1 MPIPEPDRRTGR
13 LLPPA
18 LLLALCAGACTSEMV
33 IRPPESALERGVFLA
48 EAADDGRHGISNPD
62 PAAKEVARVVEPA
75 YVDQSSRV
83 EVRVDTA
90 AIGAELREEGTALQ
104 ALQSL
109 GARSLG
115 LTERIAALS
124 ELVLAQKSVVL
135 AYEELLRAEPTAR
148 AGALSALEEARARYE
163 DLAAVPGA
171 ATLQADLA
179 EFEHDLLAEAARS
192 GFTLRMEAFLYAP
205 GRDPVALHLKG
216 YDLLRQG
223 QMERRDRYG
232 LFLAGEELLSFQKLA
247 HQTEDAAAAAERY
260 LQERAALSAS
270 VYALSARVVGEY
282 AQLSA
287 DATVLARELGAESL
301 AARAEASQGALR
313 SFLAQLSGEA
323 QARLQPAVNSLG
335 SRLAESSARA
345 ALSGL
350 GPRLASAAATFTRAR
365 DAAAGGHLSGLG
377 GGVAEALADAQLA
390 SEVLALAD
398 LIAGVEEALDGLTG
412 ELRDS
417 IRASWGSSAA
427 LVEMR
432 GWQDLHERTGLLAA
446 RAVNLTLSV
455 SLRELPPD
463 LSVPKTLEVPAD
475 RVPATEFDLSLASR
489 QMGDRIVLRSTL
501 LQDAKPV
508 GDPMEAHFRVT
519 RFGWHN
525 DIHPSVVLARS
536 LDRVP
541 GAADF
546 RFVSAVSWLHSYLPR
561 PEEEGFLAGTMR
573 VFQPAAGLHAAILN
587 FDAREEIEIGMG
599 VNFGLWNGVVQA
611 GFGYNLMGDSES
623 GREYVFIGSS
633 LIPLVQAVQSGIT
646 SLSN

>member
-1 MPIPEPDRRTGR
+1 MPITHQDRRTGL
-13 LLPPA
+13 LLPLA
-18 LLLALCAGACTSEMV
+18 LLLGLGACTSEPV
-33 IRPPESALERGVFLA
+33 VRSPDSALERGVFLA

-62 PAAKEVARVVEPA
+62 PNSHEVVQVVEPA
-75 YVDQSSRV
+75 YVDQDSRV
-83 EVRVDTA
+83 EVRVDTSAIA
-90 AIGAELREEGTALQ
+90 AEIRHEGTALQ

-109 GARSLG
+109 TARSQN
-115 LTERIAALS
+115 LTERIATLG
-124 ELVLAQKSVVL
+124 ELVRKQKAVAI
-135 AYEELLRAEPTAR
+135 AYEELLRAEPAVR
-148 AGALSALEEARARYE
+148 ERSLAALQEARAQYE
-163 DLAAVPGA
+163 AVASGLGANA
-171 ATLQADLA
+171 ATVQADLSQ
-179 EFEHDLLAEAARS
+179 FERDLRAEAARS
-192 GFTLRMEAFLYAP
+192 GFTLRMEAFLYSP

-232 LFLAGEELLSFQKLA
+232 LFLSGDALRSFQDLA
-247 HQTEDAAAAAERY
+247 EQTVESAAVAEGY
-260 LQERAALSAS
+260 LKEREALSMALRALSAM
-270 VYALSARVVGEY
+270 VVGEY

-287 DATVLARELGAESL
+287 DSTVLARELGAEAL

-335 SRLAESSARA
+335 SRLAECSARA
-345 ALSGL
+345 ATSGL
-350 GPRLASAAATFTRAR
+350 GPRLSAAAGTFTRAR
-365 DAAAGGHLSGLG
+365 DAAAGGNLSGLG

-390 SEVLALAD
+390 AEVLALD
-398 LIAGVEEALDGLTG
+398 ELIAGVEEALDGLTG
-412 ELRDS
+412 ELRES

-432 GWQDLHERTGLLAA
+432 GWEDLHARTHLLAA

-455 SLRELPPD
+455 SLRELPPE
-463 LSVPKTLEVPAD
+463 LRVPEILEVPGD
-475 RVPATEFDLSLASR
+475 RVPATEFDLSLSSR
-489 QMGDRIVLRSTL
+489 QMRDRIVLRSTL
-501 LQDAKPV
+501 MQDGKSV

-519 RFGWHN
+519 RFGWHT

-536 LDRVP
+536 LDRAP

-587 FDAREEIEIGMG
+587 FDSEEEIEIGMG
-599 VNFGLWNGVVQA
+599 VNLGLWNGVLQA
-611 GFGYNLMGDSES
+611 GFGYNLMGDSGY

-633 LIPLVQAVQSGIT
+633 LIPLVQAVQQGIT
-646 SLSN
+646 SLAR

>member
-1 MPIPEPDRRTGR
+1 MHQHRRAGQR
-13 LLPPA
+13 PLSA
-18 LLLALCAGACTSEMV
+18 LLLALFVGACTAEPV

-48 EAADDGRHGISNPD
+48 EAAEDGRHGISNPD
-62 PAAKEVARVVEPA
+62 PAAHDVARVVEPA
-75 YVDQSSRV
+75 YVDQDSRV
-83 EVRVDTA
+83 EVRVDTSAIA
-90 AIGAELREEGTALQ
+90 AEIRHEGTALQ
-104 ALQSL
+104 ELQNL
-109 GARSLG
+109 TARSLA
-115 LTERIAALS
+115 LTERIAALG
-124 ELVLAQKSVVL
+124 ELARAQGAVAR
-135 AYEELLRAEPTAR
+135 AYEALLRAEPAAR
-148 AGALSALEEARARYE
+148 EGSLAALAEARAQYE
-163 DLAAVPGA
+163 ALAAGPGA
-171 ATLQADLA
+171 LAGMIQADLVQ
-179 EFEHDLLAEAARS
+179 FERDLQAEASRS
-192 GFTLRMEAFLYAP
+192 GFTMRMEAFLYAP

-232 LFLAGEELLSFQKLA
+232 LFLTGDALQSFQDLAQQTEESAAVAKVYQKEREELAVAL
-247 HQTEDAAAAAERY
+247 R
-260 LQERAALSAS
+260 ALSS
-270 VYALSARVVGEY
+270 LVVGEY
-282 AQLSA
+282 AQLGA
-287 DATVLARELGAESL
+287 DSIVLARELSAEAL

-335 SRLAESSARA
+335 SRLAETSSRSAM
-345 ALSGL
+345 SGL
-350 GPRLASAAATFTRAR
+350 GPRLSSAAGAFTRAR

-390 SEVLALAD
+390 AGVLALD
-398 LIAGVEEALDGLTG
+398 ELTAGVEEALDGLTG

-432 GWQDLHERTGLLAA
+432 GWEDLHARTHLLAA
-446 RAVNLTLSV
+446 RAANLTLSV
-455 SLRELPPD
+455 SLRDLPPE
-463 LSVPKTLEVPAD
+463 LRTPEILEVPGD
-475 RVPATEFDLSLASR
+475 RVPATEFDLSLSSR
-489 QMGDRIVLRSTL
+489 QMRDRIVLRSTL
-501 LQDAKPV
+501 MQDGKPV

-519 RFGWHN
+519 RFGWHT

-587 FDAREEIEIGMG
+587 FDSEEEIEIGMG
-599 VNFGLWNGVVQA
+599 VNVGLWNGVLQA
-611 GFGYNLMGDSES
+611 GFGYNLMGDSGA

-633 LIPLVQAVQSGIT
+633 LIPLVQAVQQGIT
-646 SLSN
+646 SLAR